1 MYTKTWR
8 KYFFLGNRKVVNNH
22 PKVLESAAI
31 GVPSEVGEE
40 DVKLYVI
47 VKRETLSY
55 EEIIDWCQDRMAY
68 FMVPRYVQFC
78 EVFPKP
84 RRNGFKS
91 SS

>member
-47 VKRETLSY
+47 VKKGNTVL
-55 EEIIDWCQDRMAY
+55 
-68 FMVPRYVQFC
+68 
-78 EVFPKP
+78 
-84 RRNGFKS
+84 
-91 SS
+91 